1 MGATSSWPSARPEHH
16 YSPSSSL
23 RSQSSLQFSLV
34 SRFPALAE
42 FVWPLY
48 AALSRIL
55 GEGR

>member
-1 MGATSSWPSARPEHH
+1 MGATSSWPSTRAERDYP
-16 YSPSSSL
+16 PSSSL
-23 RSQSSLQFSLV
+23 RSQWSLHFSLV
-34 SRFPALAE
+34 SRFPAIAE